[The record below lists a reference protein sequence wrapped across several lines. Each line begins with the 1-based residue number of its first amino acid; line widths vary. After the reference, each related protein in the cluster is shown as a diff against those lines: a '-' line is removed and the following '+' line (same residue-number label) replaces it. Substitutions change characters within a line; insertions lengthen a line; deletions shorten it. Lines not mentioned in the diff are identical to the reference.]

1 MSPPPWEG
9 QEHGFLQLATF
20 SMGTRFPSHR
30 NEEING
36 RLGWRSHPC
45 SGQCLSNWL
54 KQSPWVQKRYLRDAL
69 GKGPPG
75 WLRFEKETRLQP
87 EQPGFHLGLA
97 LPPLTVPSKQSSA
110 AQNKSLKLTCR
121 GAGHRRGRTG
131 ACRTEQQPVEGDHCG
146 PGAESTYPRGQLH
159 KYRLTSLWP
168 PNPLFPLSYRQQRSL
183 NRRNPS
189 PV

>member
-1 MSPPPWEG
+1 MKRLMEG
-9 QEHGFLQLATF
+9 WDGDPTLAQGSACQTGLNRALGFRR
-20 SMGTRFPSHR
+20 GTL
-30 NEEING
+30 E
-36 RLGWRSHPC
+36 
-45 SGQCLSNWL
+45 
-54 KQSPWVQKRYLRDAL
+54 DAL

-75 WLRFEKETRLQP
+75 WLSFEKETRLQP

-97 LPPLTVPSKQSSA
+97 LPSLTVPSKQSSA

-131 ACRTEQQPVEGDHCG
+131 TCRTEQQPVEGDHCG

-189 PV
+189 PI